1 MLQSIRDGSRSWG
14 AKIIIGVMVA
24 AMALFGIESLFGL
37 FGSDPNEVASVNGQP
52 IMRQQVELEV
62 QRALRS
68 GQVPPEQERA
78 LRNDML
84 DQLIT
89 ATLLSQYAE
98 EGGFTVSENQLDQI
112 IVGLPE
118 FHDQD
123 GRFSSEVFRNRLAG
137 AGYTP
142 MSFREELRVDIQR
155 QHLQQ
160 GLAFSDFSLPSEQE
174 RLAALQRQ
182 QRSFR
187 YIILDGADADTE
199 VDVTEDDLQAYYDA
213 NQERFERPEQ
223 VRLEYVL
230 IDRQTLAQEQEV
242 DEDVLRDTWREQ
254 NRDADRR
261 VSHIMITFGSDR
273 SRDEAQALADTAR
286 EAIDDGDSFADTAL
300 RYSDDTASA
309 EEGGD
314 LGVISIGF
322 FGDTF
327 DEAAFGLEEGEVS
340 QPVEMDG
347 AFHIIQV
354 TDILGPTF
362 EEQRDQLQRDIALR
376 DVDGEFNRQVQQLID
391 ESFAADDLQSVAD
404 QIGLTLHESD
414 WLAREDQGEGVL
426 SEPGV
431 MSEAFSD
438 DVLVEGYNSEVIELD
453 QDRRLVVR
461 VAERR
466 EATLLSLDEVREEVE
481 MSVAALQQQEALRE
495 EAQALIADLRS
506 SDQTSDESDIN
517 WLEANGVSRQADTT
531 VSQTI
536 VQEAF
541 RMPRPQEGE
550 NVYRAVELP
559 QGVAVVALDSVT
571 DGEVNEQMETF
582 VSQMAE
588 QLRAQSVI
596 QGLID
601 DLRSDADIE
610 R

>member
-89 ATLLSQYAE
+89 QQLLSQYAE
-98 EGGFTVSENQLDQI
+98 EGGFAVSEEQLDQL
-112 IVGLPE
+112 IVNLPE

-123 GRFSSEVFRNRLAG
+123 GRFSPEVFRNRLAG

-142 MSFREELRVDIQR
+142 VSFREELRVDIQR

-160 GLAFSDFSLPSEQE
+160 GLAFSDFSLPNEQE
-174 RLAALQRQ
+174 RLAELQRQ

-187 YIILDGADADTE
+187 YILLDGDDVDADI
-199 VDVTEDDLQAYYDA
+199 DVRENDLQAYYDA
-213 NQERFERPEQ
+213 HQERYERPEQ

-230 IDRQTLAQEQEV
+230 IDRQAMAEGRDV
-242 DEDVLRDTWREQ
+242 DEEALRDAWLEQ

-261 VSHIMITFGSDR
+261 VSHIMITFGNER
-273 SRDEAQALADTAR
+273 TRDEAQQLAETAR
-286 EAIDDGDSFADTAL
+286 QALDSGDSFADTAL

-314 LGVISIGF
+314 LGVISRGF
-322 FGDTF
+322 FGDAF
-327 DEAAFGLEEGEVS
+327 DEAAFGLEEGDVS
-340 QPVEMDG
+340 QPVQLDN

-354 TDILGPTF
+354 TDIQGPTF
-362 EEQRDQLQRDIALR
+362 EEQRDELAREVALR
-376 DVDGEFNRQVQQLID
+376 EVDDEFNRRVQQLID

-404 QIGLTLHESD
+404 ELDLTLQESD
-414 WLAREDQGEGVL
+414 WLARDDEAEGVL

-431 MSEAFSD
+431 MSAAFSS
-438 DVLVEGYNSEVIELD
+438 DVFEEGYNSEVIELD
-453 QDRRLVVR
+453 QDRRLVLR
-461 VAERR
+461 IAEQRD
-466 EATLLSLDEVREEVE
+466 ATLLPLDEVREEIEV
-481 MSVAALQQQEALRE
+481 SVAAEQQQEALRG
-495 EAQALIADLRS
+495 EAQALVANLREGQQVNV
-506 SDQTSDESDIN
+506 D
-517 WLEANGVSRQADTT
+517 WLEVNSVSRQADTT
-531 VSQTI
+531 VPQLI

-541 RMPRPQEGE
+541 RIPRPEEGE
-550 NVYRAVELP
+550 SVYRTVELP
-559 QGVAVVALDSVT
+559 QGVAVVALDSVSV
-571 DGEVNEQMETF
+571 GEVDEQMETF
-582 VSQMAE
+582 VAQMAE
-588 QLRAQSVI
+588 QLRAQSVL

>member
-52 IMRQQVELEV
+52 IMRQQVEIEV

-89 ATLLSQYAE
+89 QQLLSQYAE
-98 EGGFTVSENQLDQI
+98 EGGFAVSEEQLDQL
-112 IVGLPE
+112 IVSLPE

-123 GRFSSEVFRNRLAG
+123 GRFSAEVFRNRLAG

-142 MSFREELRVDIQR
+142 VSFREELRVDIQR

-160 GLAFSDFSLPSEQE
+160 GLAFSDFSLPNEQE
-174 RLAALQRQ
+174 RLAELQRQ

-187 YIILDGADADTE
+187 YILLDGDDVDADI
-199 VDVTEDDLQAYYDA
+199 DVSEGDLQAYYDA
-213 NQERFERPEQ
+213 HQERYERPEQ

-230 IDRQTLAQEQEV
+230 IDRQAMAEGVEV
-242 DEDVLRDTWREQ
+242 DEVALRDAWREQ

-261 VSHIMITFGSDR
+261 VSHIMITFGNER
-273 SRDEAQALADTAR
+273 TRDEAQQLAETAR
-286 EAIDDGDSFADTAL
+286 EALDSGDSFADTAL

-314 LGVISIGF
+314 LGVISRGF

-327 DEAAFGLEEGEVS
+327 DEAAFGLEEGDVS
-340 QPVEMDG
+340 QPVELDN

-354 TDILGPTF
+354 TDIQGTTF
-362 EEQRDQLQRDIALR
+362 EEQRDELAREVALR
-376 DVDGEFNRQVQQLID
+376 EVDDEFNQRVQQLID

-404 QIGLTLHESD
+404 ELDLTLQESD
-414 WLAREDQGEGVL
+414 WLARDDEAEGVL

-431 MSEAFSD
+431 MSAAFSN
-438 DVLVEGYNSEVIELD
+438 DVFEEGYNSEVIELD
-453 QDRRLVVR
+453 QDRRLVLR
-461 VAERR
+461 VAEQRD
-466 EATLLSLDEVREEVE
+466 ATLLPLDEIREEVE
-481 MSVAALQQQEALRE
+481 ISVAAEQQQQALRE
-495 EAQALIADLRS
+495 EAQALLEGLRE
-506 SDQTSDESDIN
+506 DQQVDVD
-517 WLEANGVSRQADTT
+517 WLEANSVSRQAETT
-531 VSQTI
+531 VPQLI

-541 RMPRPQEGE
+541 RMPRPEEGE
-550 NVYRAVELP
+550 SVYRTVELP
-559 QGVAVVALDSVT
+559 QGVAVVALDSVSV
-571 DGEVNEQMETF
+571 GEVDEQMETF
-582 VSQMAE
+582 VAQMAE
-588 QLRAQSVI
+588 QLRAQSVL

-601 DLRSDADIE
+601 DLRSDAEIE

>member
-37 FGSDPNEVASVNGQP
+37 FGSDPDEVASVNGQP

-78 LRNDML
+78 LRNDIL

-89 ATLLSQYAE
+89 QQLLSQYAE
-98 EGGFTVSENQLDQI
+98 EGGFAVSEQQLDQL
-112 IVGLPE
+112 IVSLPE

-123 GRFSSEVFRNRLAG
+123 GRFSAEVFRNRLAG

-142 MSFREELRVDIQR
+142 ISFREELRVDIQR

-160 GLAFSDFSLPSEQE
+160 GLAFSDFSLPNEQE
-174 RLAALQRQ
+174 RLAELQRQ

-187 YIILDGADADTE
+187 YIVLDGDDVDADIS
-199 VDVTEDDLQAYYDA
+199 VSDDDLQAYYDA
-213 NQERFERPEQ
+213 HQERYERPEQ

-230 IDRQTLAQEQEV
+230 IDRQAMAEGRDV
-242 DEDVLRDTWREQ
+242 DEEALRDAWREK
-254 NRDADRR
+254 NRNADRR
-261 VSHIMITFGSDR
+261 VSHIMITFGNER
-273 SRDEAQALADTAR
+273 TRDEAQQLAETAR
-286 EAIDDGDSFADTAL
+286 EALDSGDSFTDTAL

-314 LGVISIGF
+314 LGVISRGF
-322 FGDTF
+322 FGEAF
-327 DEAAFGLEEGEVS
+327 DEAAFGLEEGDVS
-340 QPVEMDG
+340 QPVELDN

-354 TDILGPTF
+354 TDIQGPTF
-362 EEQRDQLQRDIALR
+362 EEQRDERAREVALR
-376 DVDGEFNRQVQQLID
+376 DIDDEFNQRVQQLID

-404 QIGLTLHESD
+404 ELGLTLQESD
-414 WLAREDQGEGVL
+414 WLARDDEADGVL

-431 MSEAFSD
+431 MSAAFSN
-438 DVLVEGYNSEVIELD
+438 DVFEEGYNSEVIELD
-453 QDRRLVVR
+453 QDRRLVLR
-461 VAERR
+461 VAEQRD
-466 EATLLSLDEVREEVE
+466 ATLLPLDEVREDVE
-481 MSVAALQQQEALRE
+481 MSVAAEQQQEALRE
-495 EAQALIADLRS
+495 EAQALVASLQDGQSADVA
-506 SDQTSDESDIN
+506 
-517 WLEANGVSRQADTT
+517 WLEANSVSRQADST
-531 VSQTI
+531 VPQLI

-541 RMPRPQEGE
+541 RMARPEEGE
-550 NVYRAVELP
+550 SVYRTVELP
-559 QGVAVVALDSVT
+559 QGVAVVALDSVSV
-571 DGEVNEQMETF
+571 GEVDEQMETF
-582 VSQMAE
+582 VAQMAE
-588 QLRAQSVI
+588 QLRAQSVL

>member
-37 FGSDPNEVASVNGQP
+37 LGDDPNEVASVNGEP

-78 LRNDML
+78 LRSDVL

-89 ATLLSQYAE
+89 QQLLSQYAE
-98 EGGFTVSENQLDQI
+98 EGGFAVSEEQLDQL
-112 IVGLPE
+112 IVSLPE
-118 FHDQD
+118 FQDQD
-123 GRFSSEVFRNRLAG
+123 GRFSAEVFRNRLAG

-142 MSFREELRVDIQR
+142 LSFREELRVDIQR

-160 GLAFSDFSLPSEQE
+160 GLAASDFSLPSEQA
-174 RLAALQRQ
+174 RLAELQRQ

-187 YIILDGADADTE
+187 YVILDGDDLDTDIN
-199 VDVTEDDLQAYYDA
+199 VSEDDLQAYYEA
-213 NQERFERPEQ
+213 NHARFERPEQ
-223 VRLEYVL
+223 VRLEYVV
-230 IDRQTLAQEQEV
+230 IDRQAMAEGRNV
-242 DEDVLRDTWREQ
+242 DEAALRDAWREQ
-254 NRDADRR
+254 NRNADRR
-261 VSHIMITFGSDR
+261 VSHIMITFGDER
-273 SRDEAQALADTAR
+273 SREEAEALAETAR
-286 EAIDDGDSFADTAL
+286 EALNDGDTFEETAA

-314 LGVISIGF
+314 LGVISRGF

-327 DEAAFGLEEGEVS
+327 DEAAFGLEEGDIS
-340 QPVEMDG
+340 QPVEMDN

-354 TDILGPTF
+354 TDIQGPSF
-362 EEQRDQLQRDIALR
+362 EQQRDELAREVALR
-376 DVDGEFNRQVQQLID
+376 EVDDEFNQQVQQLID

-404 QIGLTLHESD
+404 EIGLTLNESD
-414 WLAREDQGEGVL
+414 WLARNDEVEGVL

-431 MSEAFSD
+431 MSAAFSD
-438 DVLVEGYNSEVIELD
+438 DVLEEGYNSEVIELD
-453 QDRRLVVR
+453 RDRRLVLR
-461 VAERR
+461 IAEQRD
-466 EATLLSLDEVREEVE
+466 ATLLPLDEVREEVE
-481 MSVAALQQQEALRE
+481 MSVAAEQQQQALQQ
-495 EAQALIADLRS
+495 EAQALIAQLQDNN
-506 SDQTSDESDIN
+506 DDVDID
-517 WLEANGVSRQADTT
+517 WLEANAVSRQSDTT
-531 VSQTI
+531 VPQLI

-541 RMPRPQEGE
+541 RMTRPEEGE
-550 NVYRAVELP
+550 STYRVVELP
-559 QGVAVVALDSVT
+559 QGVALVALDSVT

-588 QLRAQSVI
+588 QLRAQSVM

-601 DLRSDADIE
+601 DLRSDAEIQ

>member
-24 AMALFGIESLFGL
+24 AMALFGVESLFGL
-37 FGSDPNEVASVNGQP
+37 FGSDPDEVASVNGQP

-78 LRNDML
+78 LRSDML

-89 ATLLSQYAE
+89 QQLLTQYAE
-98 EGGFTVSENQLDQI
+98 DGGFTVSDDQLDQI

-142 MSFREELRVDIQR
+142 ISFRQELRVDIQR

-174 RLAALQRQ
+174 RLASLQRQ

-187 YIILDGADADTE
+187 YILLDGSDSDTE
-199 VDVTEDDLQAYYDA
+199 VSVSEEDLQAYYDA
-213 NQERFERPEQ
+213 NQERYERPEQ

-230 IDRQTLAQEQEV
+230 IDRQSMADEREV
-242 DEDVLRDTWREQ
+242 DEETLRDAWRDM
-254 NRDADRR
+254 NRDADRQ
-261 VSHIMITFGSDR
+261 VSHIMITFGDER
-273 SRDEAQALADTAR
+273 SREEAQELAASAR
-286 EAIDDGDSFADTAL
+286 EALDEGASFADTAV

-309 EEGGD
+309 EQGGD
-314 LGVISIGF
+314 LGVISRGF

-327 DEAAFGLEEGEVS
+327 DDAAFGLEEGDIS
-340 QPVEMDG
+340 QPIELDN

-354 TDILGPTF
+354 TDIRGPTF
-362 EEQRDQLQRDIALR
+362 EEQRDQLQRDVALR
-376 DVDGEFNRQVQQLID
+376 DIDGDFNQRVQQLID
-391 ESFAADDLQSVAD
+391 ESFAAEDLQSVAD
-404 QIGLTLHESD
+404 EIGLNLYESD
-414 WLAREDQGEGVL
+414 WLARNDEAEGVL

-431 MSEAFSD
+431 LAEAFSD
-438 DVLVEGYNSEVIELD
+438 DVLIEGYNSEVIELD
-453 QDRRLVVR
+453 QDRRLVLR

-466 EATLLSLDEVREEVE
+466 EATLLSLDEVREDVE
-481 MSVAALQQQEALRE
+481 MSVAAQQQQEALLE
-495 EAQALIADLRS
+495 EAQVLIAELRAG
-506 SDQTSDESDIN
+506 DEQSDID
-517 WLEANGVSRQADTT
+517 WLEASSVGRQSDAT
-531 VSQTI
+531 VPQLI

-541 RMPRPQEGE
+541 RMPRPEEGE
-550 NVYRAVELP
+550 SVYRAVELP
-559 QGVAVVALDSVT
+559 QGVALVALDSVS
-571 DGEVNEQMETF
+571 DGEVDEQMETF

-588 QLRAQSVI
+588 QLRAQSVL

>member
-37 FGSDPNEVASVNGQP
+37 FGDDPNEVASVNGQP

-78 LRNDML
+78 LRSDML

-89 ATLLSQYAE
+89 QQLLSQYAE
-98 EGGFTVSENQLDQI
+98 DGGFSVSDEQLDQM
-112 IVGLPE
+112 IVSLPE

-123 GRFSSEVFRNRLAG
+123 GRFSAEVFRNRLAG

-142 MSFREELRVDIQR
+142 LSFREELRVDIQR

-160 GLAFSDFSLPSEQE
+160 GLAFSDFTLPNEQE
-174 RLAALQRQ
+174 RLAELQRQ

-187 YIILDGADADTE
+187 YVILDGN
-199 VDVTEDDLQAYYDA
+199 DVESDIDVSEDDLQTYYDA
-213 NQERFERPEQ
+213 HRERYERPEQ

-230 IDRQTLAQEQEV
+230 LDRQAMAEGRDV
-242 DEDVLRDTWREQ
+242 DEQTLREAWREQ
-254 NRDADRR
+254 NRAADRR
-261 VSHIMITFGSDR
+261 VSHIMVTFGDER
-273 SRDEAQALADTAR
+273 SREEAQEVADTAR
-286 EAIDDGDSFADTAL
+286 EALDSGESFEETAL

-314 LGVISIGF
+314 LGVISRGF

-327 DEAAFGLEEGEVS
+327 DEAAFGLEEGEIS
-340 QPVEMDG
+340 QPVELDG

-354 TDILGPTF
+354 TDIQGPTF
-362 EEQRDQLQRDIALR
+362 EEQRDQLAREVALR
-376 DVDGEFNRQVQQLID
+376 DVDDEFNQQVQLLID

-404 QIGLTLHESD
+404 QVGLTLNESD
-414 WLAREDQGEGVL
+414 WLARNDEAEGVL

-431 MSEAFSD
+431 MSAAFSN
-438 DVLVEGYNSEVIELD
+438 DVLEEGYNSEVIELD
-453 QDRRLVVR
+453 QDRRLVLR
-461 VAERR
+461 VAEQRD
-466 EATLLSLDEVREEVE
+466 ATLLPLDEVREQVE
-481 MSVAALQQQEALRE
+481 ISVAAEQQQQVLRE
-495 EAQALIADLRS
+495 EAQALIKELQADETVDL
-506 SDQTSDESDIN
+506 N
-517 WLEANGVSRQADTT
+517 WLEANDISRQADST
-531 VSQTI
+531 VPQLI

-541 RMPRPQEGE
+541 RMSRPEEGE
-550 NVYRAVELP
+550 SVYRAVELP
-559 QGVAVVALDSVT
+559 QGVALVALDSVS
-571 DGEVNEQMETF
+571 DGEVNEEMETF

-588 QLRAQSVI
+588 QLRAQSVL

>member
-37 FGSDPNEVASVNGQP
+37 FGSDPDEVASVNGQP

-78 LRNDML
+78 LRSDML

-89 ATLLSQYAE
+89 QQLLSQYAE
-98 EGGFTVSENQLDQI
+98 DGGFSVSDEQLDQM
-112 IVGLPE
+112 IVSLPE

-123 GRFSSEVFRNRLAG
+123 GRFSAEVFRNRLAG

-142 MSFREELRVDIQR
+142 ISFREELRVDIQR

-174 RLAALQRQ
+174 RLAELQRQ
-182 QRSFR
+182 ERSFR
-187 YIILDGADADTE
+187 YVVLDGADVDADITVSE
-199 VDVTEDDLQAYYDA
+199 EDLQAYYDA
-213 NQERFERPEQ
+213 NQERYERPEQ

-230 IDRQTLAQEQEV
+230 IDRQTMAQEQEV
-242 DEDVLRDTWREQ
+242 DEEELRDAWQEQ

-261 VSHIMITFGSDR
+261 VSHIMITFGDER
-273 SRDEAQALADTAR
+273 SRDEAQEIAETAR
-286 EAIDDGDSFADTAL
+286 EALENGESFEEAAV

-314 LGVISIGF
+314 LGVISRGF

-327 DEAAFGLEEGEVS
+327 DEAAFGLEEGDIS
-340 QPVEMDG
+340 QPVELDG

-354 TDILGPTF
+354 TDIQGPSF
-362 EEQRDQLQRDIALR
+362 EEQRDELVREVAIR
-376 DVDGEFNRQVQQLID
+376 DVDDEFNQKVQQLID

-404 QIGLTLHESD
+404 EIGLTLNESN
-414 WLAREDQGEGVL
+414 WLSQDDEAEGVL

-431 MSEAFSD
+431 MSAAFSS
-438 DVLVEGYNSEVIELD
+438 DVLEEGYNSEVIELD
-453 QDRRLVVR
+453 RDRRMVLR
-461 VAERR
+461 VAEQRD
-466 EATLLSLDEVREEVE
+466 ATLLSLDDVREEVE
-481 MSVAALQQQEALRE
+481 ISVAAEQQQEALRE
-495 EAQALIADLRS
+495 EAQAMIAELQDDRQL
-506 SDQTSDESDIN
+506 DID
-517 WLEANGVSRQADTT
+517 WLDASNVSRQSDST
-531 VSQTI
+531 VPQLI
-536 VQEAF
+536 VQEVF
-541 RMPRPQEGE
+541 RMSRPEEGGS
-550 NVYRAVELP
+550 VYQAVELP
-559 QGVAVVALDSVT
+559 QGVALVALDSVT
-571 DGEVNEQMETF
+571 DGEVDEQMETF

-588 QLRAQSVI
+588 QLRAQSVL
-596 QGLID
+596 QGLIN

>member
-84 DQLIT
+84 EQLIT
-89 ATLLSQYAE
+89 QQLLSQYAE
-98 EGGFTVSENQLDQI
+98 EGGFSVSDQQLDQM
-112 IVGLPE
+112 IVSLPE

-123 GRFSSEVFRNRLAG
+123 GRFSAEVFRNRLAG

-142 MSFREELRVDIQR
+142 LSFREELRVDIQR

-174 RLAALQRQ
+174 RLAELQRQ

-187 YIILDGADADTE
+187 YLVLDGD
-199 VDVTEDDLQAYYDA
+199 DVEAEINVSEEDLQAYYDA
-213 NQERFERPEQ
+213 HQERYERPEQ
-223 VRLEYVL
+223 VRLEYVV
-230 IDRQTLAQEQEV
+230 IDRQEMAEEFDV
-242 DEDVLRDTWREQ
+242 DEQALRDAWREQ
-254 NRDADRR
+254 NRDANRR
-261 VSHIMITFGSDR
+261 ASHIMITFGGER
-273 SRDEAQALADTAR
+273 SREEAQALAETAR
-286 EAIDDGDSFADTAL
+286 RAIEDGESFEQTAL

-314 LGVISIGF
+314 LGVISRGF

-327 DEAAFGLEEGEVS
+327 DEAAFSLEEGDVS
-340 QPVEMDG
+340 QPVELDG

-354 TDILGPTF
+354 TDIQGLSF
-362 EEQRDQLQRDIALR
+362 EEQRDELAREVALR
-376 DVDGEFNRQVQQLID
+376 NIDDNFNQQVQQLID
-391 ESFAADDLQSVAD
+391 QSFAADDLQSVAD
-404 QIGLTLHESD
+404 EIGLTLNESD
-414 WLAREDQGEGVL
+414 WLARDDSAAGVL

-431 MSEAFSD
+431 MSAAFSA
-438 DVLVEGYNSEVIELD
+438 DVLEEGYNSEVIELD
-453 QDRRLVVR
+453 RDRRMVLR
-461 VAERR
+461 IAEQRD
-466 EATLLSLDEVREEVE
+466 ATLLPLDDVREEVE
-481 MSVAALQQQEALRE
+481 LSVAAEQQQEALRT
-495 EAQALIADLRS
+495 EAQALIAELQDSGQAEL
-506 SDQTSDESDIN
+506 D
-517 WLEANGVSRQADTT
+517 WLEAANVSRQSDTT
-531 VSQTI
+531 VPQLL
-536 VQEAF
+536 VQEVF
-541 RMPRPQEGE
+541 RMPRPEEGGS
-550 NVYRAVELP
+550 VYRAVELP
-559 QGVAVVALDSVT
+559 QGVALVALDSVT
-571 DGEVNEQMETF
+571 DGEVNEQMEAF

-588 QLRAQSVI
+588 QLRAQSVL

-601 DLRSDADIE
+601 DLRSDADIK

>member
-89 ATLLSQYAE
+89 QQLLSQYAE
-98 EGGFTVSENQLDQI
+98 EGGFAVSEQQLDQL
-112 IVGLPE
+112 IVSLPE

-123 GRFSSEVFRNRLAG
+123 GRFSAEAFRNRLAG

-142 MSFREELRVDIQR
+142 VSFREELRIDIQR

-160 GLAFSDFSLPSEQE
+160 GLAFSDFSLPNEQE
-174 RLAALQRQ
+174 RLAELQRQ

-187 YIILDGADADTE
+187 YVVLDGDDLDADI
-199 VDVTEDDLQAYYDA
+199 DVSDDDLQAYYDA
-213 NQERFERPEQ
+213 HQERYERPEQ

-230 IDRQTLAQEQEV
+230 IDRQTMAEERDV
-242 DEDVLRDTWREQ
+242 DEELLRDAWREQ

-261 VSHIMITFGSDR
+261 VSHIMITFGNER
-273 SRDEAQALADTAR
+273 TRDEAQQLAETAR
-286 EAIDDGDSFADTAL
+286 EALESGESFADTAL

-314 LGVISIGF
+314 LGVISRGF

-327 DEAAFGLEEGEVS
+327 DDAAFGLEEGDVS
-340 QPVEMDG
+340 QPVEMDN

-354 TDILGPTF
+354 TDIQGPTF
-362 EEQRDQLQRDIALR
+362 EEQRNELAREVALR
-376 DVDGEFNRQVQQLID
+376 EVDDEFNQRVQQLID
-391 ESFAADDLQSVAD
+391 ESFAAEDLQSVAD
-404 QIGLTLHESD
+404 ELNLPLQESG
-414 WLAREDQGEGVL
+414 WLARDDEAEGVL

-431 MSEAFSD
+431 MSAAFSN
-438 DVLVEGYNSEVIELD
+438 DVYEEGYNSEVIELD
-453 QDRRLVVR
+453 QDRRLVLR
-461 VAERR
+461 IAEQRD
-466 EATLLSLDEVREEVE
+466 ATLLPLEEVREDVE
-481 MSVAALQQQEALRE
+481 MSVAAEKQQQALRE
-495 EAQALIADLRS
+495 EGEALVATLREGQQ
-506 SDQTSDESDIN
+506 DDVD
-517 WLEANGVSRQADTT
+517 WLEANGISRQADTT
-531 VSQTI
+531 VPQLI

-541 RMPRPQEGE
+541 RMARPEEGE
-550 NVYRAVELP
+550 SVYRTVELP
-559 QGVAVVALDSVT
+559 QGVAVVALDSVSV
-571 DGEVNEQMETF
+571 GEVDDQLEAF
-582 VSQMAE
+582 VAQMAE
-588 QLRAQSVI
+588 QLRAQSVL

>member
-24 AMALFGIESLFGL
+24 AMALFGIESIFGL
-37 FGSDPNEVASVNGQP
+37 FGSDPDEVASVNGQP

-89 ATLLSQYAE
+89 QQLLSQYAE
-98 EGGFTVSENQLDQI
+98 EGGFAVSEEQLDQL
-112 IVGLPE
+112 IVSLPE

-123 GRFSSEVFRNRLAG
+123 GRFSAEVFRNRLAG

-142 MSFREELRVDIQR
+142 LSFREELRIDIQR

-174 RLAALQRQ
+174 RLAELQRQ

-187 YIILDGADADTE
+187 YVLLDDDDVEADINVSE
-199 VDVTEDDLQAYYDA
+199 NDLQAYYDA
-213 NQERFERPEQ
+213 HHERYERPEQ
-223 VRLEYVL
+223 VRLAYVL
-230 IDRQTLAQEQEV
+230 IDRQSMAEGREV
-242 DEDVLRDTWREQ
+242 DEEALRGAWREQ

-261 VSHIMITFGSDR
+261 VSHIMITFGDER
-273 SRDEAQALADTAR
+273 ARVEAQALAETAR
-286 EAIDDGDSFADTAL
+286 EALNSGESFADTAL

-314 LGVISIGF
+314 LGVISRGF

-327 DEAAFGLEEGEVS
+327 DEAAFGLEEGDVS
-340 QPVEMDG
+340 QPVELDN

-354 TDILGPTF
+354 TDIQGPTF
-362 EEQRDQLQRDIALR
+362 EEQRDELAREVALR
-376 DVDGEFNRQVQQLID
+376 AVDDEFNQRVQQLID
-391 ESFAADDLQSVAD
+391 ESFAADDLRSVAD
-404 QIGLTLHESD
+404 SIGLTLNQSD
-414 WLAREDQGEGVL
+414 WLARNDEAEGVL

-431 MSEAFSD
+431 MSAAFSN
-438 DVLVEGYNSEVIELD
+438 DVLEEGYNSEVIELD
-453 QDRRLVVR
+453 RDRRLVLQ
-461 VAERR
+461 VAEQRD
-466 EATLLSLDEVREEVE
+466 AALLPLDEVREEVE
-481 MSVAALQQQEALRE
+481 IAVAAEQQQQVLRD
-495 EAQALIADLRS
+495 EAQVLVADLREGQQV
-506 SDQTSDESDIN
+506 DVD
-517 WLEANGVSRQADTT
+517 WLEANNVSRQADTT
-531 VSQTI
+531 VPQSI

-541 RMPRPQEGE
+541 RMQRPEE
-550 NVYRAVELP
+550 DESVYRTVELP
-559 QGVAVVALDSVT
+559 QGVAVVALDGVS
-571 DGEVNEQMETF
+571 DGEVDEQMETF

-588 QLRAQSVI
+588 QLRAQSVL

-601 DLRSDADIE
+601 DLRSDAEIE

>member
-37 FGSDPNEVASVNGQP
+37 FGNDPDEVASVNGQP

-78 LRNDML
+78 LRNDMV

-89 ATLLSQYAE
+89 QQLLSQYAE
-98 EGGFTVSENQLDQI
+98 EGGFAVSEQQLDQL
-112 IVGLPE
+112 IVSLPE

-123 GRFSSEVFRNRLAG
+123 GRFSAEVFRNRLSG

-142 MSFREELRVDIQR
+142 VSFREELRVDIQR

-160 GLAFSDFSLPSEQE
+160 GLAFSDFSLPNEQE
-174 RLAALQRQ
+174 RLAELQRQ

-187 YIILDGADADTE
+187 YVVLDGDEMDADI
-199 VDVTEDDLQAYYDA
+199 DISEDDLQAYYDA
-213 NQERFERPEQ
+213 HQERYERPEQ

-230 IDRQTLAQEQEV
+230 IDRQAMAEERDV
-242 DEDVLRDTWREQ
+242 DEEALRNAWREQ

-261 VSHIMITFGSDR
+261 VSHIMVTFGNER
-273 SRDEAQALADTAR
+273 SRDEAQQLAETAR
-286 EAIDDGDSFADTAL
+286 EALDSGESFEDTAV

-314 LGVISIGF
+314 LGVISRGF
-322 FGDTF
+322 FGDAF
-327 DEAAFGLEEGEVS
+327 DEAAFGLEEGDVS
-340 QPVEMDG
+340 QPVELDN

-354 TDILGPTF
+354 TDIQGPTF
-362 EEQRDQLQRDIALR
+362 EEQRDELAREVALR
-376 DVDGEFNRQVQQLID
+376 EVDDEFNQRVQQLID

-404 QIGLTLHESD
+404 EVDLTLQQSD
-414 WLAREDQGEGVL
+414 WLARDDEAEGVL

-431 MSEAFSD
+431 MSAAFSN
-438 DVLVEGYNSEVIELD
+438 DVFEEGYNSEVIELD
-453 QDRRLVVR
+453 QDRRLVLR
-461 VAERR
+461 VAEQRD
-466 EATLLSLDEVREEVE
+466 ATLLPLDEVREDVE
-481 MSVAALQQQEALRE
+481 MSVAAEQQQEALRE
-495 EAQALIADLRS
+495 EAQALVSNLRE
-506 SDQTSDESDIN
+506 DQQVDVD
-517 WLEANGVSRQADTT
+517 WLEANNVGRQSDTT
-531 VSQTI
+531 VPQWI
-536 VQEAF
+536 VQEVF
-541 RMPRPQEGE
+541 RMERPEEGE
-550 NVYRAVELP
+550 SVYRTVELP
-559 QGVAVVALDSVT
+559 QGVAVVALDGVS
-571 DGEVNEQMETF
+571 DGEVDEQMETF
-582 VSQMAE
+582 VAQMAE
-588 QLRAQSVI
+588 QLRAQSVL

>member
-37 FGSDPNEVASVNGQP
+37 FGSDPDEVASVNGQP

-89 ATLLSQYAE
+89 QQLLSQYAE
-98 EGGFTVSENQLDQI
+98 EGGFAVSEQQLDQL
-112 IVGLPE
+112 IVSLPE

-123 GRFSSEVFRNRLAG
+123 GRFSAEVFRNRLAG

-142 MSFREELRVDIQR
+142 ISFREELRVDIQR

-160 GLAFSDFSLPSEQE
+160 GLAFSDFSLPNEQD
-174 RLAALQRQ
+174 RLAKLQRQ

-187 YIILDGADADTE
+187 YIVLDGDDVDADIS
-199 VDVTEDDLQAYYDA
+199 VSDDDLQAYYDA
-213 NQERFERPEQ
+213 HQERYERPEQ

-230 IDRQTLAQEQEV
+230 IDRQAMAEGRDV
-242 DEDVLRDTWREQ
+242 DEEALRDAWREQ

-261 VSHIMITFGSDR
+261 VSHIMITFGNER
-273 SRDEAQALADTAR
+273 TRDEAQQLAETAR
-286 EAIDDGDSFADTAL
+286 EALDSGDSFTDTAL

-314 LGVISIGF
+314 LGVISRGF
-322 FGDTF
+322 FGDAF
-327 DEAAFGLEEGEVS
+327 DEAAFGLEEGDVS
-340 QPVEMDG
+340 QPVELDN

-354 TDILGPTF
+354 TDIQGPTF
-362 EEQRDQLQRDIALR
+362 EEQRDELAREVALR
-376 DVDGEFNRQVQQLID
+376 DIDDEFNQRVQQLID

-404 QIGLTLHESD
+404 ELDLTLQESD
-414 WLAREDQGEGVL
+414 WLARDDEADGVL

-431 MSEAFSD
+431 MSAAFSN
-438 DVLVEGYNSEVIELD
+438 DVFEEGYNSEVIELD
-453 QDRRLVVR
+453 QDRRLVLR
-461 VAERR
+461 VAEQRD
-466 EATLLSLDEVREEVE
+466 ATLLPLDEVREDVE
-481 MSVAALQQQEALRE
+481 MSVAAEQQQEALSE
-495 EAQALIADLRS
+495 EAQALVASLRDGQSADV
-506 SDQTSDESDIN
+506 D
-517 WLEANGVSRQADTT
+517 WLEANSVSRQADST
-531 VSQTI
+531 VPQLI
-536 VQEAF
+536 VQEVF
-541 RMPRPQEGE
+541 RMERPEEGE
-550 NVYRAVELP
+550 NVYRTVELP
-559 QGVAVVALDSVT
+559 QGVAVVALDSVSV
-571 DGEVNEQMETF
+571 GEVDEQMETF

-588 QLRAQSVI
+588 QLRAQSVL